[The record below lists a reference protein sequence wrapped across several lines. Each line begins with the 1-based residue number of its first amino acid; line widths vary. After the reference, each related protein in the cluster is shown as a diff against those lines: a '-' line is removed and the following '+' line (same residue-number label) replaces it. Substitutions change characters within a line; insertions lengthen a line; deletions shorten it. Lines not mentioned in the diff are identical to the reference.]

1 MVKKRTVRKGRSI
14 EAMDVIIA
22 GNGETDGGNELL
34 VLLLPTLLGFGRAC
48 VL

>member
-22 GNGETDGGNELL
+22 GNGETNGGNELL
-34 VLLLPTLLGFGRAC
+34 LLLPTLLGFGRAC